1 MTNNFWSFL
10 IVEELIRNGI
20 NYFVISPGS
29 RSTPLT
35 IAVARNSQAKKII
48 CYDERGAA
56 FHALGYGRATLK
68 PAVLICTSGTA
79 AANYFPA
86 IIEASVEGVP
96 MIILSADRP
105 PELRQTGANQTIEQ
119 FNLYGN
125 YAKWQFDFPCPD
137 PQISPR
143 MVLTTID
150 QVVYQARQSPS
161 GVVHLNCM
169 FREPLVPKDADF
181 QEADFSFDK
190 KWLQEE
196 QPYTYY
202 TPSVTL
208 PQEKELEKLV
218 TLMQSTTRGILVVGK
233 LKSTKHS
240 QAVIKLA
247 NCLNWAVFADLQ
259 SGIRFNQDIPNLI
272 HYFDQLL
279 LTDDWQQG
287 QAIETVLQIGDRIV
301 SKRWLEYVAQHP
313 PQNYIA
319 IMDNSSRH
327 DPAHLLN
334 LRLEGDIYQVC
345 TQIIKKWSA
354 KGISLKKQPWLEK
367 LTQQSQQINQL
378 LDELLLSTTQISEPA
393 IARLISRYL
402 PSNHGLFLA
411 SSMPIRE
418 MDMYGVVTREIV
430 SVAANRGASGIDGTI
445 ACASGFARGLQ
456 APVTLL
462 IGDLAFFHDLNSLHL
477 LKSLNQPLVIVV
489 VNNNGGG
496 IFSFLPI
503 AQCQDVFETYFGT
516 PHQLKFDHAAQM
528 FGLDYYHPHS
538 LEEFISNYQEAIN
551 NQNSTIIEVTTNR
564 SENLRLHQILQQK
577 IISFLKIK

>member
-35 IAVARNSQAKKII
+35 VAVARNSQAQKNI

-56 FHALGYGRATLK
+56 FHALGYSRATLN

-86 IIEASVEGVP
+86 VIEASVERVP

-119 FNLYGN
+119 FNIYGN

-150 QVVYQARQSPS
+150 QAAYQARQSPS

-169 FREPLVPKDADF
+169 FRKPLAPTDADF
-181 QEADFSFDK
+181 EEADFSFDE
-190 KWLQEE
+190 KWSKGE
-196 QPYTYY
+196 QSYTYY
-202 TPSVTL
+202 TPSVTM
-208 PQEKELEKLV
+208 PQEKELETLV
-218 TLMQSTTRGILVVGK
+218 TVMQSTTRGILVVGQ
-233 LKSTKHS
+233 LKSIS
-240 QAVIKLA
+240 QIQGVIKLA
-247 NCLNWAVFADLQ
+247 SCLNWAVFADVQ
-259 SGIRFNQDIPNLI
+259 SGIRFSQDIPNLI

-279 LTDDWQQG
+279 LTDDWQKG

-301 SKRWLEYVAQHP
+301 SKRWLEYVAKHP
-313 PQNYIA
+313 PQNYVA

-327 DPAHLLN
+327 DPVHILN
-334 LRLEGDIYQVC
+334 WRLEGDICQVC
-345 TQIIKKWSA
+345 TQIVEKWEG
-354 KGISLKKQPWLEK
+354 KGINKQQEPWVEK

-378 LDELLLSTTQISEPA
+378 LDELLLSTTKISEPA
-393 IARLISRYL
+393 IARLISGNL
-402 PSNHGLFLA
+402 PNHHGLFLA

-418 MDMYGVVTREIV
+418 MDMYGVDTREIV

-445 ACASGFARGLQ
+445 ACTSGFACGLK

-516 PHQLKFDHAAQM
+516 PHQLEFDHAAQM
-528 FGLDYYHPHS
+528 FGIDYYHPQS
-538 LEEFISNYQEAIN
+538 LEEFLKCYQEAIN
-551 NQNSTIIEVTTNR
+551 NQYSTIIEVTTNR
-564 SENLRLHQILQQK
+564 EENLLLHQTLQQK
-577 IISFLKIK
+577 IISVLKIK